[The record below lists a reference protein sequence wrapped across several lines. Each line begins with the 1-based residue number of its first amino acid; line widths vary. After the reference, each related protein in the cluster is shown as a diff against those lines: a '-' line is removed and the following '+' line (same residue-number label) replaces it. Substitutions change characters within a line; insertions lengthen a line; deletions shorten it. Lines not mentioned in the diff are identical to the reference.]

1 MYCGT
6 CPYCGKVF
14 TDKLE
19 ENVKTRLMYHMI
31 REHYDELLSEGMETE
46 YCRKFGEKTCVKW
59 MAGRKAAYNVRPC

>member
-1 MYCGT
+1 
-6 CPYCGKVF
+6 
-14 TDKLE
+14 
-19 ENVKTRLMYHMI
+19 MI